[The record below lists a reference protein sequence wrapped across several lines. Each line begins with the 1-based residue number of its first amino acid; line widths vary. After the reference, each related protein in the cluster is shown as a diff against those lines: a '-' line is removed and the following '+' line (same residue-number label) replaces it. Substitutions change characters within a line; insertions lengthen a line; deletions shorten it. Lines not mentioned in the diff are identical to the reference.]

1 MTASV
6 MTTTGGP
13 ESSDDCLRDTVTGDE
28 KLPPPTAVTAWTYNH
43 TIITSCLFRWH
54 DHLLFGIQEKA
65 FALHMGMV
73 FHNCTKFNG
82 YNIFKRVEVKPLVS

>member
-1 MTASV
+1 MTDSV

-43 TIITSCLFRWH
+43 TIITSCL
-54 DHLLFGIQEKA
+54 
-65 FALHMGMV
+65 
-73 FHNCTKFNG
+73 
-82 YNIFKRVEVKPLVS
+82 

>member
-28 KLPPPTAVTAWTYNH
+28 KLPLQQQSLPGPI
-43 TIITSCLFRWH
+43 TITQSLQAAYEPF
-54 DHLLFGIQEKA
+54 QMA
-65 FALHMGMV
+65 
-73 FHNCTKFNG
+73 
-82 YNIFKRVEVKPLVS
+82 

>member
-28 KLPPPTAVTAWTYNH
+28 KLPPPTAVTAWIQRYGMGWVVHNLLTLD
-43 TIITSCLFRWH
+43 TI
-54 DHLLFGIQEKA
+54 QK
-65 FALHMGMV
+65 
-73 FHNCTKFNG
+73 
-82 YNIFKRVEVKPLVS
+82 

>member
-28 KLPPPTAVTAWTYNH
+28 KLPPPTAVTAWTYIQSHNH
-43 TIITSCLFRWH
+43 YKLPISLFRSH
-54 DHLLFGIQEKA
+54 DHLLFGWQ
-65 FALHMGMV
+65 
-73 FHNCTKFNG
+73 
-82 YNIFKRVEVKPLVS
+82 